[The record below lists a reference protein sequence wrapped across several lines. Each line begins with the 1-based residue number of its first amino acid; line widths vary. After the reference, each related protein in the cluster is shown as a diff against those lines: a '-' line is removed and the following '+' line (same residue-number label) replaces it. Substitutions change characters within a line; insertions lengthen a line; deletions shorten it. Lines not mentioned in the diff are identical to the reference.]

1 MVFIFFRWNVTES
14 WIPVKFYGM
23 SDDEVQQKLLDAQ
36 RRDKIKN
43 DYCSKNNIP
52 LLRIPYWEKK
62 NMKKIITEYLL
73 NFRRVSCLTALLFLM
88 E

>member
-36 RRDKIKN
+36 RRDKIK
-43 DYCSKNNIP
+43 K
-52 LLRIPYWEKK
+52 
-62 NMKKIITEYLL
+62 
-73 NFRRVSCLTALLFLM
+73 
-88 E
+88 